1 MINWTRVT
9 ELYND
14 FGSDGI
20 EEVLIVFLAEVEEG
34 MQRLAT
40 AATPDA
46 LQSEF
51 HFLKG
56 AALNMGFDEI
66 AALCGQGEQLAGA
79 GQRSTAEKARV
90 LALLPQ
96 TCAEF
101 SQDWHRR
108 VGLPAE

>member
-1 MINWTRVT
+1 MINWARAT

-14 FGSDGI
+14 FGADGI
-20 EEVLIVFLAEVEEG
+20 EEVLVVFLAEVEEG
-34 MQRLAT
+34 IQRLD
-40 AATPDA
+40 AANTDDA

-66 AALCGQGEQLAGA
+66 AALCEHGEQLACA
-79 GQRSTAEKARV
+79 GHDSTAEKVRV
-90 LALLPQ
+90 ISLLPN

-101 SQDWHRR
+101 SRDWRHKVRLQ
-108 VGLPAE
+108 GA